1 MSTLKVKE
9 LEQIETAIKNA
20 KGICIDKDQVLKI
33 ITEELK
39 DLDMLNKFIV
49 DTKDVSSL
57 KNIYNNIV
65 RL

>member
-20 KGICIDKDQVLKI
+20 KGISVDKDQVLKI
-33 ITEELK
+33 IAEELK

-57 KNIYNNIV
+57 KNIYNKIV